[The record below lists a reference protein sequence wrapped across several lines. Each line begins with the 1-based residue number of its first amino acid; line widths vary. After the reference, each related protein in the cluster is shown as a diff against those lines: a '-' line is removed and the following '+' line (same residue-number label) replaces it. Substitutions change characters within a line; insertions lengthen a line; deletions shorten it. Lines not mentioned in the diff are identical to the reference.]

1 MKHKVTR
8 LDIVT
13 DLKRSISASFSKKG
27 FNDTNAKEFLQKAE
41 ANLKEINLSKNNHSQ
56 VTERLKKVNNSK
68 QSIEKRREDILMVS
82 SLII

>member
-27 FNDTNAKEFLQKAE
+27 FNDANAKDFLQKAE